1 MQSYFMFHFFS
12 GEKKKKERK
21 VFIPI
26 LHYHEILSKSADLHS
41 HWHRNMAEV
50 NCKLYMQE

>member
-12 GEKKKKERK
+12 GEKKKKK
-21 VFIPI
+21 KIFIPI